1 MHCSACNAETSLSAG
16 ERIGFRDDCSRCGS
30 DLHICKNCVHHD
42 TTAYNEC
49 REPNSER
56 VSDRERAN
64 RCDYFSPSE
73 REGGSD
79 DSQKGAPSELDALFK
94 K

>member
-1 MHCSACNAETSLSAG
+1 MHCSACNAEVPLAAG
-16 ERIGFRDDCSRCGS
+16 ERIGFRDECSRCGA
-30 DLHICKNCVHHD
+30 DLHTCKNCVHPD
-42 TTAYNEC
+42 RSAYNEC

-56 VSDRERAN
+56 VSDRERGN

-79 DSQKGAPSELDALFK
+79 GPRKDGLSDLDALFRK
-94 K
+94 